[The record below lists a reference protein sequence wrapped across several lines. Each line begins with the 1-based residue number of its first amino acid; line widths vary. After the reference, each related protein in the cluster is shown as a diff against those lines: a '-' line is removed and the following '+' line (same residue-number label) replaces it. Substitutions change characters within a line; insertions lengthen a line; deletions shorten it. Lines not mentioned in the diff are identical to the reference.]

1 MKTALLISASLVG
14 LNMLAGCGFTRT
26 PEVYRD
32 DTRAVLEKR
41 NEDIHACYDG
51 VLKASPE
58 PQSTVTVKFD
68 VLVDTGQIANVVVD
82 KPRRTRRRPTRVG
95 DCVTKSI
102 TGLTLAPAD
111 ANKGE
116 GTWVYQFA
124 APAAPRLRSSSERGK
139 NREGRRGGA
148 LLVSSLS
155 L

>member
-14 LNMLAGCGFTRT
+14 LNTLAGCGFTRT

-32 DTRAVLEKR
+32 DTKAVLEKR

-51 VLKASPE
+51 VLKASPGA
-58 PQSTVTVKFD
+58 SGTVTVKFD

-82 KPRRTRRRPTRVG
+82 KANTTAPDAVG
-95 DCVTKSI
+95 ECVTKSI
-102 TGLTLAPAD
+102 TGLTLTPAD

-124 APAAPRLRSSSERGK
+124 VPLAPAAAK
-139 NREGRRGGA
+139 
-148 LLVSSLS
+148 
-155 L
+155 